1 MQIPSSRSLTTTS
14 PHTES
19 LPLNYIQI
27 VTLTFVPTGATMKSR
42 TAHVWHVAL
51 LSALLVLSLA
61 SFSVTAAF
69 MQYLRDYGFI
79 VSVPYCK

>member
-1 MQIPSSRSLTTTS
+1 
-14 PHTES
+14 
-19 LPLNYIQI
+19 
-27 VTLTFVPTGATMKSR
+27 MKSR